1 MLRLSVFLL
10 LVLFHWSASSTDDDV
25 VGGILYPRPSES
37 REVRSL
43 DGLWNFRIPPDE
55 ERYKGVAEGW
65 YKQELWKTGDT
76 IPMPVPASYNDI
88 PTDVRY
94 RRFFGLAWYQRDF
107 FVPAAWSDRRV
118 WVRFGSVFYAATVAS
133 ISDRKDGGPLSSRST
148 GRASSVDGNKMA
160 VSYHHSHLVYAGVI
174 DYTVRYEGVE
184 KSEAIPTV
192 SVSLYDKD
200 EKVVASSSG
209 AEGRLEVSHAKFW
222 WPYLMASEP
231 AYMYQLQVT
240 VKGSETDVYRLPVGI
255 RTVSWDTSKVYING
269 KQLYLRGFGRHED
282 SHVRGKGLDLPLV
295 IRDYNLIRWI
305 GANGYR
311 TSHYPYS
318 EEIMDFSDQQGI
330 VIIDECPI
338 VSAHCSK
345 AVGNDETA
353 AAQLVSAVALHGR
366 RHEDEDNDRHSA
378 QLHIGVSVA
387 QSTLVSDSS
396 WGFLLAVIWQRRT
409 PSSSQSQSGI
419 LLNVSGR
426 VQVTMQIIG
435 AFTPALWSDELLKNH
450 KRSLTELVRRDKNR
464 PSVIM
469 WSVANEAETEL
480 EQAVAYFNMEQC
492 LNVRVGETGD
502 PQEGNPPTSGIALHD
517 SYVRKSGGDPAG
529 NRIRFALGLRVRDC
543 ECTDT
548 VL

>member
-65 YKQELWKTGDT
+65 YKQELWKVGPTPISVVIRLESKGVTLRDAQRSITSIVGHHFRTIGDKANKLRLQTGDT

-88 PTDVRY
+88 PTDVKY

-118 WVRFGSVFYAATVAS
+118 WVRFGSVFYAATVV
-133 ISDRKDGGPLSSRST
+133 ST
-148 GRASSVDGNKMA
+148 MA
-160 VSYHHSHLVYAGVI
+160 LLVQ
-174 DYTVRYEGVE
+174 YEGVE

-200 EKVVASSSG
+200 ENVVATSSG
-209 AEGRLEVSHAKFW
+209 VEGRLEVSHAKFW
-222 WPYLMASEP
+222 WPYLMDSEP

-338 VSAHCSK
+338 V
-345 AVGNDETA
+345 N
-353 AAQLVSAVALHGR
+353 
-366 RHEDEDNDRHSA
+366 
-378 QLHIGVSVA
+378 A
-387 QSTLVSDSS
+387 QSRLPGTRGRPTRRFFANWPALDC
-396 WGFLLAVIWQRRT
+396 FLET
-409 PSSSQSQSGI
+409 P
-419 LLNVSGR
+419 L
-426 VQVTMQIIG
+426 
-435 AFTPALWSDELLKNH
+435 LWSDELLKNH

-480 EQAVAYFNMEQC
+480 EQAVAYFNC
-492 LNVRVGETGD
+492 D
-502 PQEGNPPTSGIALHD
+502 
-517 SYVRKSGGDPAG
+517 KSAKEHTH
-529 NRIRFALGLRVRDC
+529 LLRPDKS
-543 ECTDT
+543 DIMHKQ
-548 VL
+548 